1 MKRWHMLES
10 LISRYFP
17 WYFESNPMTDEEIE
31 IVKTLTKR
39 YAPSY
44 ETKIQ
49 EFAKRFDF
57 RSQVIRNQLTGFET
71 HFDRRK
77 LESVRSQINDM
88 DRRMRDLESTFS
100 NYYQQMD
107 DLRTQECGLVDKIT
121 HGGGAES
128 SELLDYFGLEK
139 TEKAVAFCVVT
150 RSTWRGVKGA
160 MQRELN
166 IDVPGT
172 GIAFIIP
179 LSSIGGKKPLAFL
192 TDGQDFE
199 AGEESALKGTKY
211 ELLVVIANQ
220 GYTELI
226 MDAAREQQAG
236 GGTVLHA
243 KGTGME
249 KAEKFLG
256 FSLVNEK
263 EMVFI
268 VVKTATKN
276 RIMRAIMDKA
286 GLSTKAQSI
295 VFSLPVTGTAGMRLL
310 ELAGDETDGD

>member
-1 MKRWHMLES
+1 MNELYLMVTITERAS
-10 LISRYFP
+10 
-17 WYFESNPMTDEEIE
+17 
-31 IVKTLTKR
+31 
-39 YAPSY
+39 
-44 ETKIQ
+44 
-49 EFAKRFDF
+49 AKRF
-57 RSQVIRNQLTGFET
+57 LEL
-71 HFDRRK
+71 FDRH
-77 LESVRSQINDM
+77 SVTVT
-88 DRRMRDLESTFS
+88 LST
-100 NYYQQMD
+100 
-107 DLRTQECGLVDKIT
+107 L
-121 HGGGAES
+121 GAGTAR

-139 TEKAVAFCVVT
+139 TEKVVIFSVVT
-150 RSTWRGVKGA
+150 RSTWRAVKQA
-160 MQRELN
+160 MQRELS

-172 GIAFIIP
+172 GIAFIVP

-199 AGEESALKGTKY
+199 AGEESTLKDTKY

-220 GYTELI
+220 GHTELI

-268 VVKTATKN
+268 VVKSETRN

-286 GLSTKAQSI
+286 GLNTKAQSI

-310 ELAGDETDGD
+310 ELAGDETDE

>member
-1 MKRWHMLES
+1 MGGSGLNELYLMAAITERSSERRFLE
-10 LISRYFP
+10 L
-17 WYFESNPMTDEEIE
+17 
-31 IVKTLTKR
+31 
-39 YAPSY
+39 
-44 ETKIQ
+44 
-49 EFAKRFDF
+49 
-57 RSQVIRNQLTGFET
+57 
-71 HFDRRK
+71 FDRNNVAVTLSALGEGTAR
-77 LESVRSQINDM
+77 
-88 DRRMRDLESTFS
+88 
-100 NYYQQMD
+100 
-107 DLRTQECGLVDKIT
+107 
-121 HGGGAES
+121 

-139 TEKAVAFCVVT
+139 TEKAVIFSMVT
-150 RSTWRGVKGA
+150 RSTWRAVKSA

-172 GIAFIIP
+172 GIAFIVP

-192 TDGQDFE
+192 TDGQEFQ
-199 AGEESALKGTKY
+199 AGEESTLKGTKY

-263 EMVFI
+263 EMVII
-268 VVKTATKN
+268 VVKTSTKH

-286 GLSTKAQSI
+286 GLNTKAQSI

-310 ELAGDETDGD
+310 ELAGDETDE

>member
-1 MKRWHMLES
+1 MNELYLMVCITERARTRQFVELFTRHG
-10 LISRYFP
+10 
-17 WYFESNPMTDEEIE
+17 
-31 IVKTLTKR
+31 VAVTL
-39 YAPSY
+39 
-44 ETKIQ
+44 
-49 EFAKRFDF
+49 
-57 RSQVIRNQLTGFET
+57 
-71 HFDRRK
+71 
-77 LESVRSQINDM
+77 
-88 DRRMRDLESTFS
+88 ST
-100 NYYQQMD
+100 
-107 DLRTQECGLVDKIT
+107 LAAGTAR
-121 HGGGAES
+121 

-139 TEKAVAFCVVT
+139 AEKVVTFSVVT
-150 RSTWRGVKGA
+150 RSTWRSVKSA
-160 MQRELN
+160 MQRELS

-179 LSSIGGKKPLAFL
+179 MSSIGGKKPLAFL

-199 AGEESALKGTKY
+199 AGEESALKDTKY

-263 EMVFI
+263 EIVFI

-276 RIMRAIMDKA
+276 RIMRSIMDKA
-286 GLSTKAQSI
+286 GLQSKAQSI

-310 ELAGDETDGD
+310 ELAGDETDE

>member
-1 MKRWHMLES
+1 MNELYLMVTITERGSARRFLALFAQHDV
-10 LISRYFP
+10 
-17 WYFESNPMTDEEIE
+17 T
-31 IVKTLTKR
+31 VTL
-39 YAPSY
+39 
-44 ETKIQ
+44 
-49 EFAKRFDF
+49 
-57 RSQVIRNQLTGFET
+57 
-71 HFDRRK
+71 
-77 LESVRSQINDM
+77 
-88 DRRMRDLESTFS
+88 ST
-100 NYYQQMD
+100 
-107 DLRTQECGLVDKIT
+107 L
-121 HGGGAES
+121 GAGTAR

-139 TEKAVAFCVVT
+139 TEKVVTFSVVT
-150 RSTWRGVKGA
+150 RSTWRAVKSA

-166 IDVPGT
+166 IDVPGM

-179 LSSIGGKKPLAFL
+179 MSSIGGKKALAFL
-192 TDGQDFE
+192 TDGQGFE
-199 AGEESALKGTKY
+199 KGEESVLKDTKY

-220 GYTELI
+220 GHTELI
-226 MDAAREQQAG
+226 MDAAREEQAG

-286 GLSTKAQSI
+286 GMGTKAQSI

-310 ELAGDETDGD
+310 ELAGDETDE

>member
-1 MKRWHMLES
+1 MNELYLMIAIAPRGSARQFLALFARH
-10 LISRYFP
+10 
-17 WYFESNPMTDEEIE
+17 N
-31 IVKTLTKR
+31 VAVTLSTLGQGT
-39 YAPSY
+39 AS
-44 ETKIQ
+44 
-49 EFAKRFDF
+49 
-57 RSQVIRNQLTGFET
+57 SQ
-71 HFDRRK
+71 
-77 LESVRSQINDM
+77 
-88 DRRMRDLESTFS
+88 
-100 NYYQQMD
+100 
-107 DLRTQECGLVDKIT
+107 
-121 HGGGAES
+121 
-128 SELLDYFGLEK
+128 LLDYFGLEK
-139 TEKAVAFCVVT
+139 SEKVVTFSVVT
-150 RSTWRGVKGA
+150 RSSWRAVKSA
-160 MQRELN
+160 MQRELR

-172 GIAFIIP
+172 GIAFIVP

-192 TDGQDFE
+192 TEGQDFE
-199 AGEESALKGTKY
+199 AGEESVLRDTRY

-220 GYTELI
+220 GHTELI
-226 MDAAREQQAG
+226 MDAAREEQAG

-286 GLSTKAQSI
+286 GMSTDAKSI

-310 ELAGDETDGD
+310 ELAGDETDED

>member
-1 MKRWHMLES
+1 MNELYWMVAIAARNSARQFLE
-10 LISRYFP
+10 L
-17 WYFESNPMTDEEIE
+17 
-31 IVKTLTKR
+31 
-39 YAPSY
+39 
-44 ETKIQ
+44 
-49 EFAKRFDF
+49 FAKYH
-57 RSQVIRNQLTGFET
+57 VTVTL
-71 HFDRRK
+71 
-77 LESVRSQINDM
+77 
-88 DRRMRDLESTFS
+88 STLG
-100 NYYQQMD
+100 QG
-107 DLRTQECGLVDKIT
+107 TAG
-121 HGGGAES
+121 

-139 TEKAVAFCVVT
+139 TEKVVTFSVVT
-150 RSTWRGVKGA
+150 RSTWREVKSA
-160 MQRELN
+160 MQRELK

-172 GIAFIIP
+172 GIAFLIP
-179 LSSIGGKKPLAFL
+179 MSSIGGKKPLAFL

-199 AGEESALKGTKY
+199 AGEESTLKDTKY

-226 MDAAREQQAG
+226 MDAAREEQAG

-276 RIMRAIMDKA
+276 RIMKAIMNKA
-286 GLSTKAQSI
+286 GMNSDAKSI

-310 ELAGDETDGD
+310 ELAEDETDG

>member
-1 MKRWHMLES
+1 MITIAPRSSARQYLE
-10 LISRYFP
+10 LFGKH
-17 WYFESNPMTDEEIE
+17 N
-31 IVKTLTKR
+31 VAVTL
-39 YAPSY
+39 
-44 ETKIQ
+44 
-49 EFAKRFDF
+49 
-57 RSQVIRNQLTGFET
+57 
-71 HFDRRK
+71 
-77 LESVRSQINDM
+77 
-88 DRRMRDLESTFS
+88 STLG
-100 NYYQQMD
+100 QG
-107 DLRTQECGLVDKIT
+107 TAG
-121 HGGGAES
+121 

-139 TEKAVAFCVVT
+139 TEKVVTFSFVT
-150 RSTWRGVKGA
+150 RSVWRSVKSA
-160 MQRELN
+160 MQRELR

-172 GIAFIIP
+172 GIAFIAP
-179 LSSIGGKKPLAFL
+179 VSSIGGKKPLAFF

-199 AGEESALKGTKY
+199 AGEESVLKDTTY

-220 GYTELI
+220 GHTELI
-226 MDAAREQQAG
+226 MDAAREEQAG

-276 RIMRAIMDKA
+276 RIMKAIMNKA
-286 GLSTKAQSI
+286 GMNTDAKSI

-310 ELAGDETDGD
+310 ELAGDETDE

>member
-1 MKRWHMLES
+1 MNELYLMVTIAARNSARQFLDLFARH
-10 LISRYFP
+10 
-17 WYFESNPMTDEEIE
+17 NVT
-31 IVKTLTKR
+31 VTL
-39 YAPSY
+39 
-44 ETKIQ
+44 
-49 EFAKRFDF
+49 
-57 RSQVIRNQLTGFET
+57 
-71 HFDRRK
+71 
-77 LESVRSQINDM
+77 
-88 DRRMRDLESTFS
+88 STLAAGTAG
-100 NYYQQMD
+100 N
-107 DLRTQECGLVDKIT
+107 
-121 HGGGAES
+121 
-128 SELLDYFGLEK
+128 ELLDYFGLEK
-139 TEKAVAFCVVT
+139 TEKVVTFSFVT
-150 RSTWRGVKGA
+150 RSTWRSVKSA
-160 MQRELN
+160 MQRELR

-179 LSSIGGKKPLAFL
+179 VSSIGGKKPLAFF

-199 AGEESALKGTKY
+199 AGEESVLKDTKY

-220 GYTELI
+220 GHTELI
-226 MDAAREQQAG
+226 MDADREEQAG

-276 RIMRAIMDKA
+276 RIMKAIMEKA
-286 GLSTKAQSI
+286 GMATDAKSI

-310 ELAGDETDGD
+310 ELAGDETDE

>member
-1 MKRWHMLES
+1 MNELYLMVAIAERGSARRFLE
-10 LISRYFP
+10 L
-17 WYFESNPMTDEEIE
+17 
-31 IVKTLTKR
+31 
-39 YAPSY
+39 
-44 ETKIQ
+44 
-49 EFAKRFDF
+49 
-57 RSQVIRNQLTGFET
+57 
-71 HFDRRK
+71 FDR
-77 LESVRSQINDM
+77 
-88 DRRMRDLESTFS
+88 
-100 NYYQQMD
+100 
-107 DLRTQECGLVDKIT
+107 
-121 HGGGAES
+121 HGVTVTLSALGAGTAR

-139 TEKAVAFCVVT
+139 TEKAVIFSIVT
-150 RSTWRGVKGA
+150 RSTWRTVRSA

-166 IDVPGT
+166 IDIPGT
-172 GIAFIIP
+172 GIAFIVP

-192 TDGQDFE
+192 TDGQGFQ
-199 AGEESALKGTKY
+199 AGEESTLKNTKY

-220 GYTELI
+220 GHTELI

-268 VVKTATKN
+268 VVKTSTK
-276 RIMRAIMDKA
+276 RQIMRAIMDKA
-286 GLSTKAQSI
+286 GLNTEAQSI

-310 ELAGDETDGD
+310 ELAGDETDE

>member
-1 MKRWHMLES
+1 MNELYLMVTIAPRNSARQFLALFARHS
-10 LISRYFP
+10 AS
-17 WYFESNPMTDEEIE
+17 
-31 IVKTLTKR
+31 VTL
-39 YAPSY
+39 
-44 ETKIQ
+44 
-49 EFAKRFDF
+49 
-57 RSQVIRNQLTGFET
+57 
-71 HFDRRK
+71 
-77 LESVRSQINDM
+77 
-88 DRRMRDLESTFS
+88 STLGS
-100 NYYQQMD
+100 GTAGN
-107 DLRTQECGLVDKIT
+107 
-121 HGGGAES
+121 
-128 SELLDYFGLEK
+128 ELLDYFGLEK
-139 TEKAVAFCVVT
+139 TEKVVMFSMVT
-150 RSTWRGVKGA
+150 RSTWRTVKSA
-160 MQRELN
+160 MQKELR

-172 GIAFIIP
+172 GIAFIVP
-179 LSSIGGKKPLAFL
+179 VSSIGGKKPLAFF

-199 AGEESALKGTKY
+199 AGEESVLKDTKY

-220 GYTELI
+220 GHTELI

-276 RIMRAIMDKA
+276 RIMKAIMDKA
-286 GLSTKAQSI
+286 GMGTDAKSI

-310 ELAGDETDGD
+310 ELAGDETDE

>member
-1 MKRWHMLES
+1 MNELYLMIAIAPRSSARQYLDLFQRHS
-10 LISRYFP
+10 V
-17 WYFESNPMTDEEIE
+17 TA
-31 IVKTLTKR
+31 TLTTLGQGT
-39 YAPSY
+39 A
-44 ETKIQ
+44 
-49 EFAKRFDF
+49 
-57 RSQVIRNQLTGFET
+57 G
-71 HFDRRK
+71 
-77 LESVRSQINDM
+77 
-88 DRRMRDLESTFS
+88 
-100 NYYQQMD
+100 
-107 DLRTQECGLVDKIT
+107 
-121 HGGGAES
+121 

-139 TEKAVAFCVVT
+139 TEKAVTFSVVT
-150 RSTWRGVKGA
+150 RSVWRSVKSA
-160 MQRELN
+160 MQRELR

-172 GIAFIIP
+172 GIAFIVP
-179 LSSIGGKKPLAFL
+179 LSSIGGKKTLAFL
-192 TDGQDFE
+192 TDGQNFE
-199 AGEESALKGTKY
+199 AGEESALKDTKY

-220 GYTELI
+220 GHTELI
-226 MDAAREQQAG
+226 MDAAREEQAG

-286 GLSTKAQSI
+286 GMSTDAKSI

-310 ELAGDETDGD
+310 ELAGDETDE

>member
-1 MKRWHMLES
+1 MNELYLMVCITERPRARQFLALFARH
-10 LISRYFP
+10 
-17 WYFESNPMTDEEIE
+17 NVT
-31 IVKTLTKR
+31 VTLSALGQGTAR
-39 YAPSY
+39 
-44 ETKIQ
+44 
-49 EFAKRFDF
+49 
-57 RSQVIRNQLTGFET
+57 
-71 HFDRRK
+71 
-77 LESVRSQINDM
+77 
-88 DRRMRDLESTFS
+88 
-100 NYYQQMD
+100 
-107 DLRTQECGLVDKIT
+107 
-121 HGGGAES
+121 

-139 TEKAVAFCVVT
+139 TEKVVSFSVVT
-150 RSTWRGVKGA
+150 RDTWRAVKSA
-160 MQRELN
+160 MQRELS

-172 GIAFIIP
+172 GIAFLVP

-199 AGEESALKGTKY
+199 AGEESTLRDTKY

-226 MDAAREQQAG
+226 MDAAREEQAG

-243 KGTGME
+243 K
-249 KAEKFLG
+249 KFLG

-276 RIMRAIMDKA
+276 RIMRSIMDKA
-286 GLSTKAQSI
+286 GLDSKAQSI

-310 ELAGDETDGD
+310 ELAEDETDG

>member
-1 MKRWHMLES
+1 MNELYLMVTIAPRSSARQFLELFS
-10 LISRYFP
+10 KH
-17 WYFESNPMTDEEIE
+17 NVT
-31 IVKTLTKR
+31 VTL
-39 YAPSY
+39 
-44 ETKIQ
+44 
-49 EFAKRFDF
+49 
-57 RSQVIRNQLTGFET
+57 
-71 HFDRRK
+71 
-77 LESVRSQINDM
+77 
-88 DRRMRDLESTFS
+88 ST
-100 NYYQQMD
+100 
-107 DLRTQECGLVDKIT
+107 L
-121 HGGGAES
+121 GAGTAGN
-128 SELLDYFGLEK
+128 ELLDYFGLEK
-139 TEKAVAFCVVT
+139 TEKVVTFSFVT
-150 RSTWRGVKGA
+150 RSVWRSVKSA
-160 MQRELN
+160 MQRELR

-172 GIAFIIP
+172 GIAFIVP
-179 LSSIGGKKPLAFL
+179 VSSIGGKKPLAFF

-199 AGEESALKGTKY
+199 AGEESALKDTKY

-220 GYTELI
+220 GHTELI

-276 RIMRAIMDKA
+276 RIMKAIMDKA
-286 GLSTKAQSI
+286 GMNTDAKSI

-310 ELAGDETDGD
+310 ELAGDETDE